1 MPFPTYYSRPSRMD
15 RSQFE
20 NNRFNKFTAG
30 CDGVD
35 RHVKGDGGV
44 DVKAPFSN
52 RLRGV
57 TAR

>member
-1 MPFPTYYSRPSRMD
+1 MD